1 MEARWVRED
10 REEGKLELT
19 ECYDIGEDHSEA
31 I

>member
-10 REEGKLELT
+10 REKANWKEY
-19 ECYDIGEDHSEA
+19 CDIGEDHTEA